1 MQALYLVTG
10 GCGFIGSCFVLRARA
25 AGIPVIDLDKL
36 TYCGNPE
43 NLAPLDHDPGHVLV
57 QGDIANRELV
67 AYLLRTHRPSAIVH
81 FAAESHV
88 DRSISDPGVFV
99 RTNVMGTAN
108 LLHCALDYWQGL
120 AGQEKQDFRFLHVST
135 DEVFGSLGPD
145 DAPFREDTPYAPN
158 SPYSASKAA
167 SDHLARAFCHTY
179 GLPVLVT
186 NCSNN
191 YGPRQF
197 PEKLIPLF
205 ISRALA
211 GEPMPLYG
219 SGRNVR
225 DWLYVE
231 EHCEALERVLGHGLP
246 GRSYNI
252 GGNCERSNLEL
263 VDSLCRALDSERPRP
278 AGSYRELVRRV
289 ADRPGHDWRYAM
301 DTACGTSLAGSRVWG
316 WRKACSVPCAGIW
329 NMKAGW
335 SGPASARPDK
345 IFPVAVHRE
354 RHAARTGW
362 PLSRPVPDGV
372 RPAAPV
378 AYRRV
383 SVRGISA
390 CRRQG
395 AGMLPAAPLTSHIF
409 RLSHAACC
417 ITFRSRGVMRQ
428 HTGTTS
434 YAAGRVFGTAVS
446 LPAGL
451 EDARRSM
458 CPGCSRRLRRDA
470 AQPQGRFSGLQGYRG
485 LVMPGPCMPHGGRG
499 EEWPPCLFAQQPNA
513 ASVPD
518 DGPAGPFLANEAPS

>member
-205 ISRALA
+205 ISRGTGRRAHAPVRIGAERARLA
-211 GEPMPLYG
+211 VCGRTLRG
-219 SGRNVR
+219 SG
-225 DWLYVE
+225 
-231 EHCEALERVLGHGLP
+231 
-246 GRSYNI
+246 
-252 GGNCERSNLEL
+252 
-263 VDSLCRALDSERPRP
+263 
-278 AGSYRELVRRV
+278 
-289 ADRPGHDWRYAM
+289 
-301 DTACGTSLAGSRVWG
+301 T
-316 WRKACSVPCAGIW
+316 CAGPW
-329 NMKAGW
+329 
-335 SGPASARPDK
+335 P
-345 IFPVAVHRE
+345 
-354 RHAARTGW
+354 ARTQ
-362 PLSRPVPDGV
+362 LQ
-372 RPAAPV
+372 
-378 AYRRV
+378 YRR
-383 SVRGISA
+383 
-390 CRRQG
+390 Q
-395 AGMLPAAPLTSHIF
+395 
-409 RLSHAACC
+409 
-417 ITFRSRGVMRQ
+417 
-428 HTGTTS
+428 
-434 YAAGRVFGTAVS
+434 
-446 LPAGL
+446 
-451 EDARRSM
+451 
-458 CPGCSRRLRRDA
+458 LR
-470 AQPQGRFSGLQGYRG
+470 
-485 LVMPGPCMPHGGRG
+485 
-499 EEWPPCLFAQQPNA
+499 AQQ
-513 ASVPD
+513 S
-518 DGPAGPFLANEAPS
+518 

>member
-1 MQALYLVTG
+1 MQVLYLVTG

-25 AGIPVIDLDKL
+25 AGIPVINLDRL

-57 QGDIANRELV
+57 QGDIANRDLV

-120 AGQEKQDFRFLHVST
+120 AGQERQAFRFLHVST

-219 SGRNVR
+219 AGRNVR

-231 EHCEALERVLGHGLP
+231 EHCEALERVLRHGLP

-263 VDSLCRALDSERPRP
+263 VDSLCRALDSERPRQ
-278 AGSYRELVRRV
+278 AGSYRDLVCRV

-301 DTACGTSLAGSRVWG
+301 DTARMRDELGWQPRVGLEEGMLRTVRWYLEHEG
-316 WRKACSVPCAGIW
+316 WMER
-329 NMKAGW
+329 
-335 SGPASARPDK
+335 AR
-345 IFPVAVHRE
+345 R
-354 RHAARTGW
+354 RAAR
-362 PLSRPVPDGV
+362 
-372 RPAAPV
+372 
-378 AYRRV
+378 
-383 SVRGISA
+383 
-390 CRRQG
+390 
-395 AGMLPAAPLTSHIF
+395 
-409 RLSHAACC
+409 
-417 ITFRSRGVMRQ
+417 
-428 HTGTTS
+428 
-434 YAAGRVFGTAVS
+434 
-446 LPAGL
+446 
-451 EDARRSM
+451 
-458 CPGCSRRLRRDA
+458 
-470 AQPQGRFSGLQGYRG
+470 
-485 LVMPGPCMPHGGRG
+485 
-499 EEWPPCLFAQQPNA
+499 
-513 ASVPD
+513 
-518 DGPAGPFLANEAPS
+518 

>member
-186 NCSNN
+186 NWSNN

-219 SGRNVR
+219 SGQNVR

-301 DTACGTSLAGSRVWG
+301 DTARMRDELGWQPRVGLEEGMLRTVRWYLEHEG
-316 WRKACSVPCAGIW
+316 WMER
-329 NMKAGW
+329 
-335 SGPASARPDK
+335 ARQ
-345 IFPVAVHRE
+345 R
-354 RHAARTGW
+354 AAR
-362 PLSRPVPDGV
+362 
-372 RPAAPV
+372 
-378 AYRRV
+378 
-383 SVRGISA
+383 
-390 CRRQG
+390 
-395 AGMLPAAPLTSHIF
+395 
-409 RLSHAACC
+409 
-417 ITFRSRGVMRQ
+417 
-428 HTGTTS
+428 
-434 YAAGRVFGTAVS
+434 
-446 LPAGL
+446 
-451 EDARRSM
+451 
-458 CPGCSRRLRRDA
+458 
-470 AQPQGRFSGLQGYRG
+470 
-485 LVMPGPCMPHGGRG
+485 
-499 EEWPPCLFAQQPNA
+499 
-513 ASVPD
+513 
-518 DGPAGPFLANEAPS
+518 

>member
-289 ADRPGHDWRYAM
+289 ADRPGHGYRTHAGR
-301 DTACGTSLAGSRVWG
+301 TGLAAACGAGGRHAPYRALVSGARRLDGAGPPARGPIRSSRWQCTGSGMQPGLAG
-316 WRKACSVPCAGIW
+316 P
-329 NMKAGW
+329 
-335 SGPASARPDK
+335 SAVR
-345 IFPVAVHRE
+345 FL
-354 RHAARTGW
+354 TGC
-362 PLSRPVPDGV
+362 G
-372 RPAAPV
+372 
-378 AYRRV
+378 RR
-383 SVRGISA
+383 
-390 CRRQG
+390 
-395 AGMLPAAPLTSHIF
+395 L
-409 RLSHAACC
+409 
-417 ITFRSRGVMRQ
+417 RS
-428 HTGTTS
+428 HTGVCPCGVS
-434 YAAGRVFGTAVS
+434 PHAAGRGQACS
-446 LPAGL
+446 LPP
-451 EDARRSM
+451 R
-458 CPGCSRRLRRDA
+458 
-470 AQPQGRFSGLQGYRG
+470 
-485 LVMPGPCMPHGGRG
+485 
-499 EEWPPCLFAQQPNA
+499 
-513 ASVPD
+513 
-518 DGPAGPFLANEAPS
+518 

>member
-225 DWLYVE
+225 DCLYVE
-231 EHCEALERVLGHGLP
+231 EHCEAGTCAGPWPARTQLQYRRQLRGAAASWWTACVARAGQRASPPGRFLP
-246 GRSYNI
+246 G
-252 GGNCERSNLEL
+252 
-263 VDSLCRALDSERPRP
+263 
-278 AGSYRELVRRV
+278 LVRRV
-289 ADRPGHDWRYAM
+289 AIEPAM
-301 DTACGTSLAGSRVWG
+301 TGVMPWIPHACGTSLAGSRVWG
-316 WRKACSVPCAGIW
+316 WR
-329 NMKAGW
+329 
-335 SGPASARPDK
+335 
-345 IFPVAVHRE
+345 
-354 RHAARTGW
+354 RHAPYRT
-362 PLSRPVPDGV
+362 L
-372 RPAAPV
+372 
-378 AYRRV
+378 V
-383 SVRGISA
+383 S
-390 CRRQG
+390 
-395 AGMLPAAPLTSHIF
+395 
-409 RLSHAACC
+409 
-417 ITFRSRGVMRQ
+417 
-428 HTGTTS
+428 GT
-434 YAAGRVFGTAVS
+434 
-446 LPAGL
+446 
-451 EDARRSM
+451 
-458 CPGCSRRLRRDA
+458 
-470 AQPQGRFSGLQGYRG
+470 
-485 LVMPGPCMPHGGRG
+485 
-499 EEWPPCLFAQQPNA
+499 
-513 ASVPD
+513 
-518 DGPAGPFLANEAPS
+518 

>member
-43 NLAPLDHDPGHVLV
+43 NLAPLDHDSGHVLV

-88 DRSISDPGVFV
+88 DRSISDPGIFV
-99 RTNVMGTAN
+99 CTNVMGTAN

-205 ISRALA
+205 ISRELA

-219 SGRNVR
+219 SGQN
-225 DWLYVE
+225 
-231 EHCEALERVLGHGLP
+231 
-246 GRSYNI
+246 
-252 GGNCERSNLEL
+252 
-263 VDSLCRALDSERPRP
+263 
-278 AGSYRELVRRV
+278 
-289 ADRPGHDWRYAM
+289 
-301 DTACGTSLAGSRVWG
+301 
-316 WRKACSVPCAGIW
+316 
-329 NMKAGW
+329 
-335 SGPASARPDK
+335 
-345 IFPVAVHRE
+345 
-354 RHAARTGW
+354 
-362 PLSRPVPDGV
+362 
-372 RPAAPV
+372 
-378 AYRRV
+378 
-383 SVRGISA
+383 
-390 CRRQG
+390 
-395 AGMLPAAPLTSHIF
+395 
-409 RLSHAACC
+409 
-417 ITFRSRGVMRQ
+417 
-428 HTGTTS
+428 
-434 YAAGRVFGTAVS
+434 
-446 LPAGL
+446 
-451 EDARRSM
+451 
-458 CPGCSRRLRRDA
+458 GC
-470 AQPQGRFSGLQGYRG
+470 
-485 LVMPGPCMPHGGRG
+485 M
-499 EEWPPCLFAQQPNA
+499 
-513 ASVPD
+513 
-518 DGPAGPFLANEAPS
+518 